1 MNYIYIPKPIIALLL
16 TILFTFTIW
25 YSFIRDNPLTSV
37 IDLPPTYV
45 CEHDPIADLYLC
57 ANPDQF

>member
-1 MNYIYIPKPIIALLL
+1 MNKVFNTTLLFCGAF

>member
-1 MNYIYIPKPIIALLL
+1 MKSIYIPTTIIGLLF
-16 TILFTFTIW
+16 TILFTFAIW

-37 IDLPPTYV
+37 VDLPPTYM

-57 ANPDQF
+57 TNPDRL